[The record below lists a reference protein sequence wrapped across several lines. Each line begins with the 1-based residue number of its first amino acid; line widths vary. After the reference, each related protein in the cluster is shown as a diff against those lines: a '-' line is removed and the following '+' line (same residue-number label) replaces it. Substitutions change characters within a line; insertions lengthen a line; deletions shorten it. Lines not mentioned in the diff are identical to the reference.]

1 MPAKEARFANNDDCM
16 FYLEYCKRNTTR
28 IKKRESDQICMFY
41 GSTMESLPRK
51 ARKIWEFQDNNFVI
65 GNNSCELKPK
75 KSDINFDEV
84 LKGAMRKDPSQL
96 QKEYLNPWNCSKKLQ
111 MI

>member
-1 MPAKEARFANNDDCM
+1 M

-28 IKKRESDQICMFY
+28 IKKRESDQICMLY
-41 GSTMESLPRK
+41 GSTMESLPCK

-65 GNNSCELKPK
+65 AKYHGNNSCELKTK

-96 QKEYLNPWNCSKKLQ
+96 QKEYLNPWNCSRSCK
-111 MI
+111 